1 MTNGHLH
8 VLVRLIRKVAGA
20 NGMRGA
26 TDVQLL
32 ERFAEQRDE
41 DAFAALVQ
49 RHAPMVLGVCGRVL
63 RDAND
68 AEDAFQATF
77 LVLVRKARSISR
89 PNLLA
94 NWLYGVARRTALAAK
109 TRAAKR
115 QMKEKEVVAC
125 ATADPSSAAVWA
137 DLRPVLDEEV
147 SRLPAR
153 YRVPFVLCYLEGR
166 TNEEAARII
175 GCPKGTV
182 LSRLS
187 WARERLRK
195 RLTRRGLA
203 PTAALLAAALSSS
216 AIRAV
221 VPPALA
227 RTTVEAAL
235 AFAAGTAPAAS
246 IGVVSLAN
254 GVMHHMFWTK
264 MLYMAAFVAILGLI
278 GGAGALAWQSGE
290 NLGPKAVVV
299 GKAPPQNR
307 GNAGKNSLRAQKA
320 EAKAK
325 ETAEVPQDQ
334 DQKKKTDVQEVL
346 VFQPAVEKVTDH
358 GDYVGRT
365 EAVASVELRSR
376 VSGYLVKVNVKEGV
390 EVKKGDVL
398 FEIDPRTYQAELDR
412 ASAIVSQSA
421 DRLRRANAASQRAMA
436 LFKNNAI
443 SKEEID
449 TLAGALE
456 EAEAGLRVAQASR
469 EIAALNLAFTKVAA
483 PVNGIIGRLLLRTGS
498 LVKADDAIL
507 ATIVTQDPM
516 LVHFDIDERTALGLR
531 RALKAGTPNAKEWAT
546 LPVAMGLTDEKG
558 FSHSGKIQS
567 ADSQVDPNTGT
578 LRLRA
583 VFANA
588 DGLLVPGLFCRVRL
602 TLGDP
607 GQALVLPRDVFLQV
621 KPQKIGPV
629 IHGEINVINA
639 NNMVENRKLEMRSYG
654 HDFFMVKDGL
664 KNDDLVVLEP
674 GIVRAYVGQTVNPKR
689 VPAPAPKSA
698 KEP

>member
-49 RHAPMVLGVCGRVL
+49 RHAPMVLGVCGRLL

-115 QMKEKEVVAC
+115 QMKEKEVVDS

-166 TNEEAARII
+166 TNEEAARLI

-187 WARERLRK
+187 WARQRLRK

-203 PTAALLAAALSSS
+203 PTSALLAAALSSS
-216 AIRAV
+216 AVRAV

-254 GVMHHMFWTK
+254 GVMHHMLWTK
-264 MLYMAAFVAILGLI
+264 MLYMAAFGALLGLI
-278 GGAGALAWQSGE
+278 GGAGVLAWQPGD
-290 NLGPKAVVV
+290 NLGPKAAVV

-307 GNAGKNSLRAQKA
+307 GDTGKNLLREQKA
-320 EAKAK
+320 EDEAK
-325 ETAEVPQDQ
+325 EPAQAPQEQ
-334 DQKKKTDVQEVL
+334 DQKKKTDVPEVR
-346 VFQPAVEKVTDH
+346 VFQPLVEKVTDY

-365 EAVASVELRSR
+365 EPLASVELRSR
-376 VSGYLVKVNVKEGV
+376 VSGYLVKVTAKEGA

-412 ASAIVSQSA
+412 ASAVVSQNA
-421 DRLRRANAASQRAMA
+421 DRFRRAEADYQRAQA
-436 LFKNNAI
+436 LHKRNAI
-443 SKEEID
+443 SKEELD
-449 TLAGALE
+449 NLAGVRA
-456 EAEAGLRVAQASR
+456 EAEAGVRVAEASR

-483 PVNGIIGRLLLRTGS
+483 PVGGTIGRLLLRTGS
-498 LVKADDAIL
+498 LAKADDAVL

-516 LVHFDIDERTALGLR
+516 LVHFDIDERTALSLR
-531 RALKAGTPNAKEWAT
+531 RALRAGKPNAKEWAT
-546 LPVAMGLTDEKG
+546 LPVAMGLSDEKG
-558 FSHSGKIQS
+558 FPRTGKVES
-567 ADSQVDPNTGT
+567 ADSQVNPTTGT
-578 LRLRA
+578 LGVRA
-583 VFANA
+583 VFPNT
-588 DGLLVPGLFCRVRL
+588 DGFLVPGLFCRVRL
-602 TLGDP
+602 TIGDP
-607 GQALVLPRDVFLQV
+607 QQALLVPRSVVVKFMKDPPDSMLFGDVY
-621 KPQKIGPV
+621 V
-629 IHGEINVINA
+629 ITA
-639 NNMVENRKLEMRSYG
+639 NNKVEYRKLKIKAYN
-654 HDFFMVKDGL
+654 DDLFFVKDGL
-664 KNDDLVVLEP
+664 QKDDLVILEP
-674 GIVRAYVGQTVNPKR
+674 GDAHPVGQTVTPRR
-689 VPAPAPKSA
+689 VPMPAQKSA

>member
-49 RHAPMVLGVCGRVL
+49 RHAPMVLGVCGRLL

-115 QMKEKEVVAC
+115 HRKEQVVVDN

-166 TNEEAARII
+166 TNEEAAQLI

-203 PTAALLAAALSSS
+203 PTAALPAAALSSS
-216 AIRAV
+216 AVRAV

-264 MLYMAAFVAILGLI
+264 MLYVTAFVAILGLI
-278 GGAGALAWQSGE
+278 GGAGVLAWQPGDD
-290 NLGPKAVVV
+290 LGPKGAAV

-307 GNAGKNSLRAQKA
+307 GDAGKNLLRDQKVEV
-320 EAKAK
+320 EAKEPAQ
-325 ETAEVPQDQ
+325 APQEG
-334 DQKKKTDVQEVL
+334 DQKKKTDVPEVR
-346 VFQPAVEKVTDH
+346 VFQPRVEKVTD
-358 GDYVGRT
+358 YENYNGRT
-365 EAVASVELRSR
+365 ESVSSVELRSR
-376 VSGYLVKVNVKEGV
+376 VSGYLVKVTAKEGAV
-390 EVKKGDVL
+390 VKKGDVL

-412 ASAIVSQSA
+412 ASAIVSQNS
-421 DRLRRANAASQRAMA
+421 DRFRRANAAGQRATA

-449 TLAGALE
+449 KLTGDLE

-483 PVNGIIGRLLLRTGS
+483 PVGGTIGRRLLGSGS
-498 LVKADDAIL
+498 LVKADDAVL

-516 LVHFDIDERTALGLR
+516 FVYFDIDERAALRLR
-531 RALKAGTPNAKEWAT
+531 RALRAGNPNAKEWSS
-546 LPVAMGLTDEKG
+546 LPVAMGLSDEKG
-558 FSHSGKIQS
+558 FPHSGKVES
-567 ADSQVDPNTGT
+567 AASFIDPSTGT
-578 LRLRA
+578 LRIRA
-583 VFANA
+583 VFPNT
-588 DGLLVPGLFCRVRL
+588 DGFLVPGLFCRVRL
-602 TLGDP
+602 TIGDP
-607 GQALVLPRDVFLQV
+607 WQAFVLPRDFVDKI
-621 KPQKIGPV
+621 KPQMIGRAV
-629 IHGEINVINA
+629 HGEVYVINA
-639 NNMVENRKLEMRSYG
+639 DNKVENRKLEMRSYN
-654 HDFFMVKDGL
+654 DDLFVVKDGL
-664 KNDDLVVLEP
+664 IKDDLVVLEP
-674 GIVRAYVGQTVNPKR
+674 GKAGVHLGQTVKPRR
-689 VPAPAPKSA
+689 VPIPTQKSA

>member
-49 RHAPMVLGVCGRVL
+49 RHAPMVLGVCGRLL

-68 AEDAFQATF
+68 AEDALQATF
-77 LVLVRKARSISR
+77 LVLVRKATSISR

-115 QMKEKEVVAC
+115 HMKETEVVDS

-166 TNEEAARII
+166 TNEEAAQLI

-216 AIRAV
+216 AVRAV
-221 VPPALA
+221 VPPALV

-246 IGVVSLAN
+246 VGVDSLAN
-254 GVMHHMFWTK
+254 GVLHHMFWTK
-264 MLYMAAFVAILGLI
+264 TLYVAAFLVIVGLI
-278 GGAGALAWQSGE
+278 GGAGVLAWQPGG
-290 NLGPKAVVV
+290 NLGPKAAVV

-307 GNAGKNSLRAQKA
+307 GDAGKNLLRDQKA
-320 EAKAK
+320 EVEAK
-325 ETAEVPQDQ
+325 EPAQVPQDQ
-334 DQKKKTDVQEVL
+334 RSEEKDRCSGVR
-346 VFQPAVEKVTDH
+346 VFQPVVEKVTDY

-365 EAVASVELRSR
+365 EPVSSVELRSR
-376 VSGYLVKVNVKEGV
+376 VSGYLVKVNAKEGA

-398 FEIDPRTYQAELDR
+398 FEFDPRTYQAELDR
-412 ASAIVSQSA
+412 ASAIVNQNV
-421 DRLRRANAASQRAMA
+421 DRFQRAVAAGQRATA
-436 LFKNNAI
+436 LLKNNAI
-443 SKEEID
+443 SQEEMD
-449 TLAGALE
+449 KLAGDLA
-456 EAEAGLRVAQASR
+456 EAEAGVRVAQASR
-469 EIAALNLAFTKVAA
+469 EIATLNLAFTKMAA
-483 PVNGIIGRLLLRTGS
+483 PVSGTVGRLLLRTGS

-516 LVHFDIDERTALGLR
+516 LVHFDIDEKTALGLR
-531 RALKAGTPNAKEWAT
+531 RALRAGKPNAKEWAT
-546 LPVAMGLTDEKG
+546 LPVAMGLSDEKG
-558 FSHSGKIQS
+558 FPHTGKVES
-567 ADSQVDPNTGT
+567 ADSQVNPTTGT
-578 LRLRA
+578 LGVRA
-583 VFANA
+583 VFPNT

-602 TLGDP
+602 TVSEPYEAAGGAEAGSNSRDP
-607 GQALVLPRDVFLQV
+607 PGMQV
-621 KPQKIGPV
+621 RLSVVNAENKVETRKITV
-629 IHGEINVINA
+629 
-639 NNMVENRKLEMRSYG
+639 RS
-654 HDFFMVKDGL
+654 K
-664 KNDDLVVLEP
+664 
-674 GIVRAYVGQTVNPKR
+674 I
-689 VPAPAPKSA
+689 
-698 KEP
+698 